1 MESRTYMTCGLKVDT
16 KTGGWHKCLT
26 KMLKKIQ
33 GASYNVDA
41 EAGMAYISGKVDPR
55 KLLRRLVKAG
65 KEAEICWVRTG
76 DQCTYYDGYGGESN
90 IRNGNGYYD
99 HSYNYMDGYYN
110 GHYGHSS
117 SYYPHGHYGHS
128 SSYYPQPTPYYY

>member
-1 MESRTYMTCGLKVDT
+1 MDGL
-16 KTGGWHKCLT
+16 L
-26 KMLKKIQ
+26 

-76 DQCTYYDGYGGESN
+76 DQCTYYDGYGGEGN
-90 IRNGNGYYD
+90 IQNGNGYYD
-99 HSYNYMDGYYN
+99 HSYNYMDGYN
-110 GHYGHSS
+110 GHYGQSS

-128 SSYYPQPTPYYY
+128 SSYYPQATPYYY